1 MAEWQSII
9 TTTLDLKEDYDI
21 LDIVNVTVA
30 GNTWKDE
37 AAGLG
42 LEIDTG
48 WLSQGDVSV
57 VFAVASA
64 SLKYSADQVGADAVV
79 GFRFITSPVMQGSA
93 ELLAY
98 GTAVKLR

>member
-79 GFRFITSPVMQGSA
+79 GCEFDVGFDQHGPYVVGF
-93 ELLAY
+93 
-98 GTAVKLR
+98 GTAVKLK

>member
-1 MAEWQSII
+1 MADWKNII
-9 TTTLDLKEDYDI
+9 TTTLDIKDDYDI

-37 AAGLG
+37 AGALG
-42 LEIDTG
+42 LDIDTG

-64 SLKYSADQVGADAVV
+64 SLKYSADKVGADAVV
-79 GFRFITSPVMQGSA
+79 GCEFDVGFDSEGPYVVGF
-93 ELLAY
+93 
-98 GTAVKLR
+98 GTAVKIK